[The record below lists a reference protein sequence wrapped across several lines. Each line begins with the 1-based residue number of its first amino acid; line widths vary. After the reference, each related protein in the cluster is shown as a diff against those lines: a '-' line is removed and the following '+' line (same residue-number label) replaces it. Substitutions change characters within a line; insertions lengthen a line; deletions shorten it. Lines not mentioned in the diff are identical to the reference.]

1 VSTRLGRWTFVVE
14 WLIVFIAA
22 AILIGP
28 LFRVKYLDNWSSIE
42 STFIADA
49 RFLKDHWPHPNW
61 QPNWY
66 CGTRTDF
73 IYPPALRYGT
83 AAVAKYVPKVVP
95 ARAYH
100 LYIAFFYCFGIAA
113 VYLLARWGSGS
124 RAAGALAAAATA
136 LVSPSFLFVS
146 QIRDDTALWMPY
158 RLSVLLRY
166 GEGPH
171 ISSLAWIPLALL
183 FSFRALERW
192 RPWSMA
198 AAAFCCAMVVS
209 NNFYGATSLAM
220 LFPLLLW
227 SVYIT
232 HLDLWAWLRAGAIAA
247 LAYGLCAFWL
257 TPSYIQIT
265 LSNMQ
270 FVSSQGNLW
279 SRWVAIALVIGFVLL
294 SDYLVRGRRRDAYLT
309 FLVGAG
315 VLFFVSV
322 VGNHYLN
329 FRILGEPSR
338 QFPELDMLLI
348 LLSVEVLRRVWTAAR
363 AMVVLVV
370 IAGLA
375 PSSWYLHGAWTIYP
389 VDPRFQDRVEY
400 QLQDWVAKNMPESR
414 VLPAGSVRFWYNVWN
429 DLPQLGGGSE
439 QGLLNQRVVP
449 PIWEVYLAEDPD
461 PSIRWMQVMGV
472 DAVIVNGK
480 DSREQYHDYVFPEKF
495 RGKLPVLFDNGR
507 HDVIY
512 GIPRRY
518 RSIARVVN
526 RASHAA
532 LPVIAQAGSTPELQA
547 WYDNVERGPDVPTET
562 RFEGTDVLHV
572 RARTSEGE
580 AVWVQESY
588 DTNWRAYVGDR
599 QYPIHGDNLGFMVI
613 DVPPGDHDIRL
624 VFPTPFSNKVG
635 RAVTALSIVALVC
648 LVHLGRRRI

>member
-1 VSTRLGRWTFVVE
+1 
-14 WLIVFIAA
+14 
-22 AILIGP
+22 
-28 LFRVKYLDNWSSIE
+28 
-42 STFIADA
+42 
-49 RFLKDHWPHPNW
+49 
-61 QPNWY
+61 
-66 CGTRTDF
+66 
-73 IYPPALRYGT
+73 
-83 AAVAKYVPKVVP
+83 
-95 ARAYH
+95 
-100 LYIAFFYCFGIAA
+100 
-113 VYLLARWGSGS
+113 
-124 RAAGALAAAATA
+124 
-136 LVSPSFLFVS
+136 
-146 QIRDDTALWMPY
+146 
-158 RLSVLLRY
+158 
-166 GEGPH
+166 
-171 ISSLAWIPLALL
+171 
-183 FSFRALERW
+183 
-192 RPWSMA
+192 
-198 AAAFCCAMVVS
+198 
-209 NNFYGATSLAM
+209 
-220 LFPLLLW
+220 
-227 SVYIT
+227 
-232 HLDLWAWLRAGAIAA
+232 
-247 LAYGLCAFWL
+247 
-257 TPSYIQIT
+257 
-265 LSNMQ
+265 
-270 FVSSQGNLW
+270 
-279 SRWVAIALVIGFVLL
+279 
-294 SDYLVRGRRRDAYLT
+294 
-309 FLVGAG
+309 
-315 VLFFVSV
+315 VSV

-363 AMVVLVV
+363 AVVVLVV

-389 VDPRFQDRVEY
+389 ADPGFQDRVEY